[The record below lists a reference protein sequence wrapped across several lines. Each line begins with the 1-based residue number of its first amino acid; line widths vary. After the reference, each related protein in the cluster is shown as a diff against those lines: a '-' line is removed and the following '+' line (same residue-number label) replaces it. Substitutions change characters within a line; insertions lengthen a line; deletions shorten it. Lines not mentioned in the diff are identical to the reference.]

1 MSDFIQTSPPSPS
14 IRTVKGDAGGCARV
28 ATFYPGF
35 VGTVTVN
42 GDALYRQ
49 NPDGP
54 YPFVLP
60 SGTRVPFTTSS
71 FQLQSDNGASFT
83 LVLEDPNRLVA
94 SVQVTLRRP
103 DGGDGDVVLIEDTA
117 TLCPPICDPG

>member
-1 MSDFIQTSPPSPS
+1 MSDFIQTLPPSPS
-14 IRTVKGDAGGCARV
+14 IRTVKGTAGGSART

-35 VGTVTVN
+35 VGAVTVN
-42 GDALYRQ
+42 GDALYQ
-49 NPDGP
+49 QKADGP

-60 SGTRVPFTTSS
+60 AGTKTPFASSS

-83 LVLEDPNRLVA
+83 LVIEDPNRLVA
-94 SVQVTLRRP
+94 SVQVTLRKP